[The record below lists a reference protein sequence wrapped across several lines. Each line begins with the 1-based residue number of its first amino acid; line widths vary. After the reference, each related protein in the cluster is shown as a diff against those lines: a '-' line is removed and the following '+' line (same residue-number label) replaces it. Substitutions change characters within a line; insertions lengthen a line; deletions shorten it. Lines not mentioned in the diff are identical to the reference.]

1 MRLIRCPFFYV
12 LIFAALP
19 AIGQGQLD
27 RFVYRQP
34 DTAWRPELLAY
45 VRNTEFF
52 HPAEEGRT
60 RFGALAGM
68 RRRFDVAPAG
78 APSWADSYIRNLERC
93 PASFHGFASNTGTA
107 R

>member
-12 LIFAALP
+12 LILAALP

-68 RRRFDVAPAG
+68 RRRVELAPGRSAELGGFVHQEFG
-78 APSWADSYIRNLERC
+78 AMPRFVPWIRIE
-93 PASFHGFASNTGTA
+93 
-107 R
+107 